1 MTESSRIRRP
11 ERKSKGEILKVW
23 GPLLVLVAIGFAIA
37 FAKLEPPAPTSFKIA
52 AGSPGGAYHAYA
64 ERYRTILKRQG
75 FELEVVETAGSVENL
90 DLVRSGAV
98 DLALLQG
105 GAGPPGGGQMEQDP
119 GGVQTEGVATGEQ
132 TEHLGQPD
140 SLASLFYEPV
150 WLFFRSDRPVEQ
162 LTDLAGRRI
171 AIGPAGSGTQTLA
184 RQLLADN
191 GIDDAGAELLPLSS
205 MEAAA
210 ALRSPRRGA
219 NGSQAT
225 VDAAF
230 FVTSPDS
237 SYLVDLVAGDGIEL
251 LSVRRSL
258 AYRKAHPFLSRVI
271 LGEGVFDIERNLP
284 EEDISLLAA
293 AASLVGRP
301 GLHHA
306 LVPLLLGAM
315 EEVHGGIGRLTAA
328 GTFPSQLYVDFP
340 LRAEAKHYLENGPS
354 FLQRYLG
361 FRAATAIDRLK
372 ILLLPLITLLIPV
385 FKAGPP
391 IYRWRIRSKI
401 YRWYE
406 DLSWADEI
414 LHEQPTDE
422 EVAVHLGELQKLEQE
437 VAQVSVPLSYMDE
450 YYSLRVHI
458 QLILSKLEGLASER
472 GLEFGALAG
481 GADEEDG
488 AGSRQT

>member
-1 MTESSRIRRP
+1 MSESPRIRRP
-11 ERKSKGEILKVW
+11 ERKSTAEVLKVW
-23 GPLLVLVAIGFAIA
+23 APLLVLVAIGFAIA
-37 FAKLEPPAPTSFKIA
+37 IAKLEPPPPRSFKIA
-52 AGSPGGAYHAYA
+52 AGSSGGAYHAYA
-64 ERYRTILKRQG
+64 ERYREILARQG
-75 FELEVVETAGSVENL
+75 FELEVIETAGSVENL
-90 DLVRSGAV
+90 ELLRSGAAE
-98 DLALLQG
+98 LGLFQG
-105 GAGPPGGGQMEQDP
+105 GAAPAAGAGD
-119 GGVQTEGVATGEQ
+119 GEIP
-132 TEHLGQPD
+132 LS

-150 WLFFRSDRPVEQ
+150 WLFYRVDQPVAQ
-162 LTDLAGRRI
+162 LTDLAGWRL
-171 AIGPAGSGTQTLA
+171 AVGPDGSGTQTLA

-191 GIDDAGAELLPLSS
+191 GIDDTEAELRTLGST
-205 MEAAA
+205 EAAA
-210 ALRSPRRGA
+210 TLVAGEI
-219 NGSQAT
+219 
-225 VDAAF
+225 DAAF

-237 SYLVDLVAGDGIEL
+237 AYVAELVADEAVEL

-271 LGEGVFDIERNLP
+271 LGEGVLDIESNLP
-284 EEDISLLAA
+284 EEDVSLLAA
-293 AASLVGRP
+293 AASLVARRD
-301 GLHHA
+301 LHHA

-328 GTFPSQLYVDFP
+328 GTFPSQHYVDFP
-340 LRAEAKHYLENGPS
+340 LTAEAKHYLENGPS

-361 FRAATAIDRLK
+361 YRAATAIDRLK

-385 FKAGPP
+385 FKAAPP

-422 EVAVHLGELQKLEQE
+422 EITVHLGELQKLEKE

-458 QLILSKLEGLASER
+458 QLILAKVERLATER
-472 GLEFGALAG
+472 GLDFVAAESQEA
-481 GADEEDG
+481 ADPD
-488 AGSRQT
+488 